1 MRIKLSDNWF
11 IEDEVSGYVVYREVE
26 KVVKDKEEKTKVEKT
41 KVDMVFPVSLER
53 CVEYIV
59 RKNVISKLEEVSLKE
74 YVDTM
79 RKEFDQI
86 MSEVKSFMRN
96 EKGKTK

>member
-26 KVVKDKEEKTKVEKT
+26 KIVKDKEEKI

-96 EKGKTK
+96 EKG

>member
-1 MRIKLSDNWF
+1 MRIKLSGNWF

-26 KVVKDKEEKTKVEKT
+26 KIVKDKEEKT

-59 RKNVISKLEEVSLKE
+59 RKNVISKSEEITLKD
-74 YVDTM
+74 YVDDM
-79 RKEFDQI
+79 RKEFNQI
-86 MSEVKSFMRN
+86 MGEVKLFMRD
-96 EKGKTK
+96 ERELQ

>member
-26 KVVKDKEEKTKVEKT
+26 KVVKDKEEKTKV
-41 KVDMVFPVSLER
+41 DMVFPVNLER

-59 RKNVISKLEEVSLKE
+59 RKNVISKSEEISLKE
-74 YVDTM
+74 YVDDM
-79 RKEFDQI
+79 RKEFNQI
-86 MSEVKSFMRN
+86 MGEVKLFMRD
-96 EKGKTK
+96 ERELQ